1 MTPLKKLAWGGL
13 SLITPL
19 AFLIYYAW
27 SPADIPATGDES
39 AVTDRTQVAAG
50 HEILGFTYQ
59 YDRGGQKIIAIRA
72 DRLSIRKMKMGFF
85 RVSLLHEPLL
95 ENGLVQLYDQRLL
108 LPSATDV
115 SAHPTSAL
123 DQLFSREILPDLPV
137 RKITAVAIKP
147 VAIELF
153 NDTGEMTTRISADS
167 AVVGFSRRDVRFKGN
182 VRVISGPR
190 ELLTS
195 HLRLSAGERL
205 LTTERPFVLKD
216 PEGQNRGRKLTA
228 DLLLQPVIKGY
239 NLPR

>member
-19 AFLIYYAW
+19 AFLVHYAW
-27 SPADIPATGDES
+27 SPVDIPVTEDEY
-39 AVTDRTQVAAG
+39 AVTDRTQVAGG

-59 YDRGGQKIIAIRA
+59 YDRGGQKIITIRA

-85 RVSLLHEPLL
+85 RFSLLHEPLL

-108 LPSATDV
+108 PAPTDV
-115 SAHPTSAL
+115 STHPTSAL

-137 RKITAVAIKP
+137 KKITAVAIKP

-167 AVVGFSRRDVRFKGN
+167 AVVGFSRRDVRLRGN

-195 HLRLSAGERL
+195 HLRLSAAERL

-228 DLLLQPVIKGY
+228 DLLLQPVTKGY
-239 NLPR
+239 NHPR